1 MFVSAPS
8 RTARVFGSVLRRGV
22 HSTKKTP
29 KSMQMNRV
37 ASAVNPIEM
46 MVDMD
51 QLKATIDS
59 NSTNDLPTAEVAHSP
74 RVFKLSAHGT
84 QFLEKVRQTNIKY
97 DRGGKAGEGYLG
109 VQEVLRELDNDANH
123 PEYYSP
129 EQRERLQSASADVQ
143 ARMRIKISKQ
153 YLDHALHIPENAVN
167 PNPILDIV
175 MPSAD
180 EVADQ
185 LGESDPSNQNRYSPM
200 DGLLHKYEMLL
211 AYVSI
216 NCSSHCRYCYRSDL
230 FSGISEKSKGDMDG
244 IATYAR
250 TYNQLIGEAQK
261 EFGVR
266 DSDSGMLVHREN
278 GETLLPI
285 REILFSGGDALTLP
299 NSTIARYLA
308 MMAES
313 GLKTVRFGTKE
324 FIFNP
329 SRFDANFFSMLDDF
343 HEAYPNMRVEVV
355 GHYTHPFELVDAKT
369 DEAGEY
375 LYDINETYQV
385 RADLKQPLEDMN
397 ARRGWLGHFNQFP
410 IIAGVNDRSDV
421 LRSIIYLSNRL
432 GITMHNIY
440 ACREIIGN
448 SHFRKDNDIASQF
461 ELVQKA
467 KAGLSGVEN
476 RGRLI
481 MSTEYGKVEV
491 VGSNG
496 SKVYCQ
502 LNRFVHG
509 NMPEQTIFFEVD
521 NSKLEDNQFFWLTD
535 DVVKSDAL
543 CDFGKSLFTA
553 LNEKDASF
561 VRDVKTAAAAYI
573 TENKPSQLAGATET
587 EMSSRPAIIKIAGA
601 SPLPTSDLSAWL
613 APEAQETTLSVDLAA
628 ESSNITLAKVL
639 ARHGLVEAA
648 CECSLSCSTCVGK
661 VEAFAPSGMLSALPP
676 STEDELDL
684 VDTVVQ
690 STVGGVEDIDSL
702 RATCCIQLKPGY
714 EYRFT
719 KA

>member
-1 MFVSAPS
+1 M
-8 RTARVFGSVLRRGV
+8 
-22 HSTKKTP
+22 
-29 KSMQMNRV
+29 M
-37 ASAVNPIEM
+37 NPIEM

-51 QLKATIDS
+51 QLKTSESIIE
-59 NSTNDLPTAEVAHSP
+59 PTAEEVAHSP
-74 RVFKLSAHGT
+74 RVFKLSARGT
-84 QFLEKVRQTNIKY
+84 QFLDKVRQTNIKY

-123 PEYYSP
+123 PEYYTA
-129 EQRERLQSASADVQ
+129 EQRERLQSASAEVQ
-143 ARMRIKISKQ
+143 ARMRIKVSKE
-153 YLDHALHIPENAVN
+153 YLDHALNIPENAVN

-175 MPSAD
+175 MPQAD

-185 LGESDPSNQNRYSPM
+185 VGEADPSNQNRYSPM

-230 FSGISEKSKGDMDG
+230 FNGISEKSKGDMDG

-261 EFGVR
+261 KFGIR
-266 DSDSGMLVHREN
+266 DRDSGMLVHKEN

-343 HEAYPNMRVEVV
+343 HEAYPDMRVEVV

-369 DEAGEY
+369 DETGEY
-375 LYDINETYQV
+375 LYDINEQYKV
-385 RADLKQPLEDMN
+385 RADLEQPLRDMN

-448 SHFRKDNDIASQF
+448 SHFRQDNDIASQF
-461 ELVQKA
+461 QLVQKA

-509 NMPEQTIFFEVD
+509 NMPEETIFFEVD
-521 NSKLEDNQFFWLTD
+521 NDKLENNQFYWLSD

-543 CDFGKSLFTA
+543 CDSGKALFTA
-553 LNEKDASF
+553 LNEKDVSF

-573 TENKPSQLAGATET
+573 TENKPAVANANT
-587 EMSSRPAIIKIAGA
+587 EMSNRPAIIKVAGA
-601 SPLPTSDLSAWL
+601 SPLPSADLTAWL
-613 APEAQETTLSVDLAA
+613 APEAQETTLSVDLTA
-628 ESSNITLAKVL
+628 ESQNITLAKVL
-639 ARHGLVEAA
+639 ARHGMVEAA

-661 VEAFAPSGMLSALPP
+661 VEAIAPDGQISVLPP

-684 VDTVVQ
+684 VDTVAQ
-690 STVGGVEDIDSL
+690 SSLEPVEDIDSL

>member
-1 MFVSAPS
+1 
-8 RTARVFGSVLRRGV
+8 
-22 HSTKKTP
+22 
-29 KSMQMNRV
+29 
-37 ASAVNPIEM
+37 
-46 MVDMD
+46 
-51 QLKATIDS
+51 
-59 NSTNDLPTAEVAHSP
+59 
-74 RVFKLSAHGT
+74 
-84 QFLEKVRQTNIKY
+84 
-97 DRGGKAGEGYLG
+97 
-109 VQEVLRELDNDANH
+109 
-123 PEYYSP
+123 
-129 EQRERLQSASADVQ
+129 
-143 ARMRIKISKQ
+143 
-153 YLDHALHIPENAVN
+153 
-167 PNPILDIV
+167 
-175 MPSAD
+175 
-180 EVADQ
+180 
-185 LGESDPSNQNRYSPM
+185 
-200 DGLLHKYEMLL
+200 
-211 AYVSI
+211 
-216 NCSSHCRYCYRSDL
+216 
-230 FSGISEKSKGDMDG
+230 MDG

-261 EFGVR
+261 KFGVQDR
-266 DSDSGMLVHREN
+266 DSGMLVHKEN

-343 HEAYPNMRVEVV
+343 HEAYPDMRVEVV

-369 DEAGEY
+369 DETGEY
-375 LYDINETYQV
+375 LYDINEQYKV
-385 RADLKQPLEDMN
+385 RADLEQPLRDMN

-448 SHFRKDNDIASQF
+448 SHFRQDNDIASQF
-461 ELVQKA
+461 QLVQKA

-509 NMPEQTIFFEVD
+509 NMPEETIFFEVD
-521 NSKLEDNQFFWLTD
+521 NDKLENNQFYWLSD

-543 CDFGKSLFTA
+543 CDSGKALFTA
-553 LNEKDASF
+553 LNEKDVSF

-573 TENKPSQLAGATET
+573 TENKPAVANANT
-587 EMSSRPAIIKIAGA
+587 EMSNRPAIIKVAGA
-601 SPLPTSDLSAWL
+601 SPLPSADLTAWL
-613 APEAQETTLSVDLAA
+613 APEAQETTLSVDLTA
-628 ESSNITLAKVL
+628 ESQNITLAKVL
-639 ARHGLVEAA
+639 ARHGMVEAA

-661 VEAFAPSGMLSALPP
+661 VEAIAPDGQISVLPP

-684 VDTVVQ
+684 VDTVAQ
-690 STVGGVEDIDSL
+690 SSLEPVEDIDSL